1 MRSPG
6 LRSVFATLII
16 KQKVVETLSQM
27 LTYGNIDPRQHLCDQ
42 NRYLNIGGLA
52 HRNPKESEDEPEIL
66 RPTRAGAS
74 RRPGS

>member
-1 MRSPG
+1 
-6 LRSVFATLII
+6 
-16 KQKVVETLSQM
+16 M

-74 RRPGS
+74 RKPGS